1 MASVALIAQ
10 PLAPAAARSFAL
22 ASFGRHRHLRGCAC
36 RSAVATSILVVQLAM
51 TPVAAYLDA
60 GQIRPPAA
68 RSESF
73 ASRRSTHTLLW
84 EPVQACR

>member
-1 MASVALIAQ
+1 
-10 PLAPAAARSFAL
+10 
-22 ASFGRHRHLRGCAC
+22 
-36 RSAVATSILVVQLAM
+36 VQLAM

-73 ASRRSTHTLLW
+73 ASRGSTHTLLW